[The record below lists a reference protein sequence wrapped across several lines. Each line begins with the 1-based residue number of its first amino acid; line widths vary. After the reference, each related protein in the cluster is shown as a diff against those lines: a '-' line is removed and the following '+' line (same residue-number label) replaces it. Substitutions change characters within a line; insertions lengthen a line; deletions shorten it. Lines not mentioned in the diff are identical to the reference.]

1 MVPIPVHDL
10 RRIVASLEG
19 LTGREVR
26 DVHLRSDLRQLK
38 IGMADGAILVIAAAV
53 DESGH
58 PYLEVDMVRPPEGTP
73 VDQLEVGF
81 DSP

>member
-1 MVPIPVHDL
+1 MLYIPVHDL

-26 DVHLRSDLRQLK
+26 DAHLRSDLRQLK
-38 IGMADGAILVIAAAV
+38 VGMADGSILVIAAAL
-53 DESGH
+53 DDAGH
-58 PYLEVDMVRPPEGTP
+58 PYLEVDMVRPPEEAA

-81 DSP
+81 EAR